1 LRSTFLN
8 KADKWITKI
17 LTNQG
22 VDEEN
27 IVQKKIYWIASVS
40 VTSMILLLTITYHII
55 FPQLRILIYYGF
67 FLFLI
72 FLQGVIYPLLSR
84 RFRGGDRLWFL
95 FLNQTLVAL
104 TTFYCIL
111 KLGGIPYSG
120 GLIFVGLALVFFSLN
135 FKKRG
140 HSIGIFII
148 YILTVILAGIL
159 HPWLSI
165 PPEMTPAVN
174 VSLFVINLL
183 WISGFAMV
191 FVINFISQ
199 RVKLEQLES
208 NRLKELVES
217 KTKLYTSIAHEFRTP
232 LTIIMGMND
241 LMLNDPDK
249 WLAEGNGKIDSNA
262 KILLRLVNQM
272 LDLSRIKAGAMTIR
286 MVRGDI
292 VHYIK
297 YIVELFRSFAE
308 QKKIELNFIPCD
320 QDMIL
325 DYDTEKIMQ
334 IISNLLTNALKFTQN
349 NGKVI
354 VEIAGIDQTKYKIC
368 VSDNGPGIPEDHLQ
382 FIFDRF
388 YRVNENSPGSGLGLA
403 LTMELVKLMNGTITV
418 ESIYGEGTE
427 FTVELPATFHAP
439 MQEFPGF
446 NELKNRITENL
457 PPLTAM
463 DSLSIFNNSIH
474 NTKPML
480 LVVEDN
486 GDVVRYMVTFL
497 EKEYNILIAA
507 NGEEGINKAIEFI
520 PDIILS
526 DIMMPV
532 LDGIEMLKI
541 VKSDFRTSHVP
552 VVLLTAKADIA
563 SRIEGIEKGADA
575 YLAKPF
581 IKEELL
587 VQLRSLISLRKKLQ
601 ERYASVGHLS
611 LNSEKDFQLEDTF
624 IKRCREIMTSNL
636 SDDTFD
642 IQSLCNGM
650 AMSRTQFYR
659 KFRSLTNKT
668 PNDYLRTLR
677 LHKAK
682 DLLTGSDTTVTK
694 AAYSTGFK
702 NLSHFSKV
710 FSEEFGVNPSEINI

>member
-1 LRSTFLN
+1 LRSAFLH

-17 LTNQG
+17 LTDPG
-22 VDEEN
+22 VDEEI
-27 IVQKKIYWIASVS
+27 IVQKKIYWISSVS
-40 VTSMILLLTITYHII
+40 VTSMILLLTVAYHII

-84 RFRGGDRLWFL
+84 RVRVGEKLWVM

-104 TTFYCIL
+104 ITFFCIL

-135 FKKRG
+135 FKKKG

-148 YILTVILAGIL
+148 YIITVILAGIL
-159 HPWLSI
+159 HPWLSV

-183 WISGFAMV
+183 WISGFAMI
-191 FVINFISQ
+191 FIINFISQ

-249 WLAEGNGKIDSNA
+249 WLAEGSEKIDINA

-272 LDLSRIKAGAMTIR
+272 LDLSRIKAGAMTLR
-286 MVRGDI
+286 MIRGDI
-292 VHYIK
+292 VHYLK
-297 YIVELFRSFAE
+297 YIIELFRSYAE
-308 QKKIELNFIPCD
+308 QKKIELNFITGD
-320 QDMIL
+320 QVLIL
-325 DYDTEKIMQ
+325 DYDPEKILQ
-334 IISNLLTNALKFTQN
+334 IISNLITNAVKFTQT
-349 NGKVI
+349 NGRVL
-354 VEIAGIDQTKYKIC
+354 VEIACSDKEKYKIR

-388 YRVNENSPGSGLGLA
+388 YRVNDNGTGSGLGLA
-403 LTMELVKLMNGTITV
+403 LTMEIVKLMNGTIAV

-427 FTVELPATFHAP
+427 FTVELPVTCNAP
-439 MQEFPGF
+439 LQEVPEF
-446 NELKNRITENL
+446 NELKNRITENF
-457 PPLTAM
+457 PPITQA
-463 DSLSIFNNSIH
+463 DTLSVPNKYH
-474 NTKPML
+474 HGPKPLL

-486 GDVVRYMVTFL
+486 KDVVRYLFTFL
-497 EKEYNILIAA
+497 EKEYNIIFAA
-507 NGEEGINKAIEFI
+507 NGEEGINNAIEFV

-532 LDGIEMLKI
+532 MDGIGMMKI
-541 VKSDFRTSHVP
+541 VKSDYRTSHIP

-581 IKEELL
+581 SKEELL
-587 VQLRSLISLRKKLQ
+587 VQLKSLINLRRKLQ
-601 ERYASVGHLS
+601 ERYAPIGQLS
-611 LNSEKDFQLEDTF
+611 LTSEKDFQIEDSF
-624 IKRCREIMTSNL
+624 MKKCREIMTSNL
-636 SDDTFD
+636 SDENFD

-677 LHKAK
+677 LHRAK
-682 DLLTGSDTTVTK
+682 DLLTGSDITVTE
-694 AAYSTGFK
+694 AAYRTGFK

-710 FSEEFGVNPSEINI
+710 FFDEFGINPSEINK

>member
-1 LRSTFLN
+1 LRSAFLH

-17 LTNQG
+17 LTDPG
-22 VDEEN
+22 VDEEI
-27 IVQKKIYWIASVS
+27 IVQKKIYWISSVS
-40 VTSMILLLTITYHII
+40 VTSMILLLTVAYHII

-84 RFRGGDRLWFL
+84 RVRVGEKLWVM

-104 TTFYCIL
+104 ITFFCIL

-135 FKKRG
+135 FKKKG

-148 YILTVILAGIL
+148 YIITVILAGIL
-159 HPWLSI
+159 HPWLSV

-191 FVINFISQ
+191 FIINFISQ

-249 WLAEGNGKIDSNA
+249 WLAEGSEKIDINA

-272 LDLSRIKAGAMTIR
+272 LDLSRIKAGAMTLR
-286 MVRGDI
+286 MIRGDI
-292 VHYIK
+292 VHYLK
-297 YIVELFRSFAE
+297 YIIELFRSYAE
-308 QKKIELNFIPCD
+308 QKKIELNFITGD
-320 QDMIL
+320 QVLIL
-325 DYDTEKIMQ
+325 DYDPEKILQ
-334 IISNLLTNALKFTQN
+334 IISNLITNAVKFTQT
-349 NGKVI
+349 NGRVL
-354 VEIAGIDQTKYKIC
+354 VEIACSDKEKYKIR

-388 YRVNENSPGSGLGLA
+388 YRVNDNGTGSGLGLA
-403 LTMELVKLMNGTITV
+403 LTMEIVKLMNGTIAV

-427 FTVELPATFHAP
+427 FTVELPVTCNAP
-439 MQEFPGF
+439 LQEVPEF
-446 NELKNRITENL
+446 NELKNRITENF
-457 PPLTAM
+457 PPITQA
-463 DSLSIFNNSIH
+463 DTLSVPNKYH
-474 NTKPML
+474 HGPKPLL

-486 GDVVRYMVTFL
+486 KDVVRYLFTFL
-497 EKEYNILIAA
+497 EKEYNIIFAA
-507 NGEEGINKAIEFI
+507 NGEEGINNAIEFV

-532 LDGIEMLKI
+532 MDGIGMMKI
-541 VKSDFRTSHVP
+541 VKSDYRTSHIP

-581 IKEELL
+581 SKEELL
-587 VQLRSLISLRKKLQ
+587 VQLKSLINLRRKLQ
-601 ERYASVGHLS
+601 ERYAPIGQLS
-611 LNSEKDFQLEDTF
+611 LTSEKDFQIEDSF
-624 IKRCREIMTSNL
+624 MKKCREIMTSNL
-636 SDDTFD
+636 SDENFD

-677 LHKAK
+677 LHRAK
-682 DLLTGSDTTVTK
+682 DLLTGSDITVTE
-694 AAYSTGFK
+694 AAYRTGFK

-710 FSEEFGVNPSEINI
+710 FFDEFGINPSEINK

>member
-1 LRSTFLN
+1 MRSTFLN

-17 LTNQG
+17 LNDQG
-22 VDEEN
+22 VDEES

-40 VTSMILLLTITYHII
+40 VTSMILLLTIAYHII

-72 FLQGVIYPLLSR
+72 FLQGVIYPLLFR
-84 RFRGGDRLWFL
+84 RARAGDKVWVM
-95 FLNQTLVAL
+95 FLNQTLIAL

-140 HSIGIFII
+140 HSIAIFII

-159 HPWLSI
+159 HPWLSV

-191 FVINFISQ
+191 FILNFISQ

-292 VHYIK
+292 VHYLK

-308 QKKIELNFIPCD
+308 QKKIELIFIPCD

-325 DYDTEKIMQ
+325 DYDSEKIMQ

-349 NGKVI
+349 NGRVI
-354 VEIAGIDQTKYKIC
+354 VEIAAIDEEKYLIR
-368 VSDNGPGIPEDHLQ
+368 VSDNGPGIPEDQLQ

-403 LTMELVKLMNGTITV
+403 LTMELVKLMNGSITA

-427 FTVELPATFHAP
+427 FTVELPATFNASL
-439 MQEFPGF
+439 QEVPEY
-446 NELKNRITENL
+446 NELKNRITENFS
-457 PPLTAM
+457 PLTKT
-463 DSLSIFNNSIH
+463 DILSTYNNCIH
-474 NTKPML
+474 DTKPML
-480 LVVEDN
+480 LIVEDN
-486 GDVVRYMVTFL
+486 RDVVRYLITFL
-497 EKEYNILIAA
+497 EKEYNVITAA
-507 NGEEGINKAIEFI
+507 NGEEGINKALEFI

-532 LDGIEMLKI
+532 VDGIGMMKI
-541 VKSDFRTSHVP
+541 VKSDFRTSHIP
-552 VVLLTAKADIA
+552 VVMLTAKADIA
-563 SRIEGIEKGADA
+563 SRIEGIERGADA

-581 IKEELL
+581 NKEELL
-587 VQLRSLISLRKKLQ
+587 VQLRSLIGLRKKLQ
-601 ERYASVGHLS
+601 ERYLSIGHLS
-611 LNSEKDFQLEDTF
+611 LTSEKDFQIEDTF

-636 SDDTFD
+636 SDENFD
-642 IQSLCNGM
+642 IQSLCNGL

-659 KFRSLTNKT
+659 KFGSLTNKT

-677 LHKAK
+677 LHNAK
-682 DLLTGSDTTVTK
+682 DLLTGSDTTVTE
-694 AAYSTGFK
+694 AAYRSGFK

-710 FSEEFGVNPSEINI
+710 FSVEFGVNPSEINK

>member
-1 LRSTFLN
+1 LRSTFRN

-17 LTNQG
+17 LTDQG
-22 VDEEN
+22 VDEEI

-40 VTSMILLLTITYHII
+40 VTSMILLLTIAYHII
-55 FPQLRILIYYGF
+55 FPQLRILINYGF

-72 FLQGVIYPLLSR
+72 FLQGVIYPLLFRRSR
-84 RFRGGDRLWFL
+84 VDEKLWVM

-104 TTFYCIL
+104 ITFYCIL

-135 FKKRG
+135 FKKKG

-148 YILTVILAGIL
+148 YIITVILAGIL
-159 HPWLSI
+159 HPWLSV

-191 FVINFISQ
+191 FILNFISQ

-292 VHYIK
+292 VHYLK

-325 DYDTEKIMQ
+325 DYDSEKIMQ

-349 NGKVI
+349 NGRVI
-354 VEIAGIDQTKYKIC
+354 VEIAAIDEEKYKIR
-368 VSDNGPGIPEDHLQ
+368 VSDNGPGIPEDQLQ

-403 LTMELVKLMNGTITV
+403 LTMELVKLMNGSITA

-427 FTVELPATFHAP
+427 FTVELPATFNASL
-439 MQEFPGF
+439 QEVPEY
-446 NELKNRITENL
+446 NELKNRITENFS
-457 PPLTAM
+457 PLTKT
-463 DSLSIFNNSIH
+463 DILSTYNNCIH
-474 NTKPML
+474 DTKHML
-480 LVVEDN
+480 LIVEDN
-486 GDVVRYMVTFL
+486 RDVVRYLITFL
-497 EKEYNILIAA
+497 EKEYNVITAA
-507 NGEEGINKAIEFI
+507 NGEEGINKALEFI

-532 LDGIEMLKI
+532 VDGIGMMKI
-541 VKSDFRTSHVP
+541 VKSDFRTSHIP
-552 VVLLTAKADIA
+552 VVMLTAKADIA
-563 SRIEGIEKGADA
+563 SRIEGIERGADA

-581 IKEELL
+581 NKEELL
-587 VQLRSLISLRKKLQ
+587 VQLRSLIGLRKKLQ
-601 ERYASVGHLS
+601 ERYLSIGHLS
-611 LNSEKDFQLEDTF
+611 LTSEKDFQIEDTF

-636 SDDTFD
+636 SDENFD
-642 IQSLCNGM
+642 IQSLCNGL

-659 KFRSLTNKT
+659 KFGSLTNKT

-677 LHKAK
+677 LHNAK
-682 DLLTGSDTTVTK
+682 DLLTGSDTTVTE
-694 AAYSTGFK
+694 AAYRSGFK

-710 FSEEFGVNPSEINI
+710 FSVEFGVNPSEINK

>member
-1 LRSTFLN
+1 MKSTFLH
-8 KADKWITKI
+8 KADNWITKI
-17 LTNQG
+17 LTNQV
-22 VDEEN
+22 VDEDI
-27 IVQKKIYWIASVS
+27 IVQRKIYWIASVS
-40 VTSMILLLTITYHII
+40 VTSMILLLTIVYHLI

-72 FLQGVIYPLLSR
+72 FLQGVIYPLLFR
-84 RFRGGDRLWFL
+84 RFRVGEKLWVM

-135 FKKRG
+135 FKKRS

-148 YILTVILAGIL
+148 YIITVILAGIL
-159 HPWLSI
+159 HPWLSV

-183 WISGFAMV
+183 WISGFALV

-199 RVKLEQLES
+199 RIKLEHLES

-241 LMLNDPDK
+241 LMVNDPDK
-249 WLAEGNGKIDSNA
+249 WLVEGSEKIDSNA

-286 MVRGDI
+286 IIRGDI
-292 VHYIK
+292 VLYIR
-297 YIVELFRSFAE
+297 YIIELFRSYAE
-308 QKKIELNFIPCD
+308 QKKIELDFIPGD
-320 QDMIL
+320 QDLIL
-325 DYDTEKIMQ
+325 DYDPEKIMQ

-349 NGKVI
+349 HGRVI
-354 VEIAGIDQTKYKIC
+354 VEIAGIDKEKYKIR

-403 LTMELVKLMNGTITV
+403 LTMELVKLMNGSITV

-427 FTVELPATFHAP
+427 FAVELPVTFNAP
-439 MQEFPGF
+439 LQEVPEF
-446 NELKNRITENL
+446 NELKNRITENFS
-457 PPLTAM
+457 PLTKT
-463 DSLSIFNNSIH
+463 DTLPIHNNCLH
-474 NTKPML
+474 NTKPSL
-480 LVVEDN
+480 LIVEDN
-486 GDVVRYMVTFL
+486 RDVVGYLITFL
-497 EKEYNILIAA
+497 EKEYNIIIAA

-532 LDGIEMLKI
+532 LDGIEMMKI

-552 VVLLTAKADIA
+552 VVMLTAKADIA

-581 IKEELL
+581 SKEELL
-587 VQLRSLISLRKKLQ
+587 VQLRSLICLRKKLQ
-601 ERYASVGHLS
+601 ERYASIGHLS
-611 LNSEKDFQLEDTF
+611 LAADKDFHIEDTF
-624 IKRCREIMTSNL
+624 IKKSREIMTSNL
-636 SDDTFD
+636 SDENFD
-642 IQSLCNGM
+642 IQSLCTGM

-659 KFRSLTNKT
+659 KFRSLTNRT

-682 DLLTGSDTTVTK
+682 DLLTGSDMTVTE
-694 AAYSTGFK
+694 AAYRTGFK

-710 FSEEFGVNPSEINI
+710 FFELFGVNPSEINK